1 MSSEVQIKLFPE
13 IQPFN
18 SNWLQVDA
26 LHRIYFE
33 ECGNLNGPAV
43 IFLHGGPGSGC
54 NSTQR
59 RFFDPAHYRIVL
71 MDQRGCG
78 RSTPEGETYNNTT
91 EHLVGDIEQ
100 LRFHLNIARWHV
112 FGGSWGSTLAL
123 TYACSHTQPIISL
136 TLRGIFLSRPFELD
150 WFLGQIQLFF
160 PDQWQTLCDY
170 LPESERSDPLQAF
183 QQLVFSEDN
192 DIAIPAAIHW
202 NAYESNIMSLVNQ
215 PSKSNTINGKVEMA
229 RARIQIH
236 YILNRCFL
244 SNRDL
249 LQEASEKLSHIPTTI
264 VQGRYDMVCPPQTA
278 WQLTQAMPHAIFV
291 MVPDA
296 GHSAMEPGTC
306 NALVAATEQYKHLK

>member
-1 MSSEVQIKLFPE
+1 MPSDVQINLFPE
-13 IQPFN
+13 IQPYT

-26 LHRIYFE
+26 LHRVYYE
-33 ECGNLNGPAV
+33 ECGNPNGPAV

-54 NSTQR
+54 NPTQR

-78 RSTPEGETYNNTT
+78 RSTPEGEIYNNTT
-91 EHLVGDIEQ
+91 DHLVADIEQ
-100 LRFHLNIARWHV
+100 LRLHLNIARWHV

-123 TYACSHTQPIISL
+123 AYACTHHSPVISL

-160 PDQWQTLCDY
+160 PDQWQTLCSY
-170 LPESERSDPLQAF
+170 LPAAHQNDPLQAF
-183 QQLVFSEDN
+183 QQLVFSDN
-192 DIAIPAAIHW
+192 TEVAIPAAIHW
-202 NAYESNIMSLVNQ
+202 NAYESSIMSLVNQ
-215 PSKSNTINGKVEMA
+215 PSKTNAINGTVELA
-229 RARIQIH
+229 RARVQIH
-236 YILNRCFL
+236 YILNRCFI

-249 LQEASEKLSHIPTTI
+249 LEEAAEKLGHIPTTI

-278 WQLTQAMPHAIFV
+278 WQLTQAMPHATFV

-306 NALVAATEQYKHLK
+306 NALVAATEQYKHLI

>member
-1 MSSEVQIKLFPE
+1 MPSEVQINLFPE
-13 IQPFN
+13 IQPYN

-26 LHRIYFE
+26 LHRIYYE
-33 ECGNLNGPAV
+33 ECGNLSGPSV

-54 NSTQR
+54 NPTQR
-59 RFFDPAHYRIVL
+59 RFFDPRHYRIIL

-91 EHLVGDIEQ
+91 DHLVADIEQ
-100 LRFHLNIARWHV
+100 LRLHLNITRWHV

-123 TYACSHTQPIISL
+123 AYACSHPQPIISL

-183 QQLVFSEDN
+183 QKLVFSEDN

-202 NAYESNIMSLVNQ
+202 NAYESNIMNLVNQ
-215 PSKSNTINGKVEMA
+215 PSKNSAINGKVEMA

-236 YILNRCFL
+236 YILNRCFI
-244 SNRDL
+244 SHRDL
-249 LQEASEKLSHIPTTI
+249 LHEATEKLSHIPTTI